1 MNKRK
6 KVPSYW
12 WDFEDGNEVIVESD
26 DDRFPVV
33 GRFKYDPKG
42 GEETRGETRKAMRAL
57 GLGTKIG
64 CAAKAIEQAERLIED
79 LDAGRAT
86 PKAC

>member
-1 MNKRK
+1 MKEIKTKKKSRPHK

-12 WDFEDGNEVIVESD
+12 WDMGKNNSIIVESD

-33 GRFKYDPKG
+33 GRFKYEYTWQNHG
-42 GEETRGETRKAMRAL
+42 F
-57 GLGTKIG
+57 G
-64 CAAKAIEQAERLIED
+64 CAMPAIEQAEKLIAD
-79 LDAGRAT
+79 LTAGRVT